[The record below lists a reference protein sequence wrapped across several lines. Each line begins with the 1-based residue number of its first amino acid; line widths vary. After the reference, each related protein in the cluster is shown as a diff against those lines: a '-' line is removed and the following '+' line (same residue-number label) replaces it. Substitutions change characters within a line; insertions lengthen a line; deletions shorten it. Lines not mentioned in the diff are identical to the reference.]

1 MLYVSR
7 HSDSIAVAF
16 VLACAFVSCVTV
28 WALRRRLA
36 SADADLMRGWRQIET
51 PALRMLAFAFVSP
64 FPFVALW
71 YPTLVVLY
79 GAGLSGDDDDNV
91 AVVAYVTN
99 VFLLGAVPA
108 SLGAVALRLAL
119 RERSWW
125 VASAALPFVA
135 FGTTGAVLWCWI
147 VAHR

>member
-1 MLYVSR
+1 MPCVSR
-7 HSDSIAVAF
+7 HFDTIAVAF

-28 WALRRRLA
+28 WVLRRRLA
-36 SADADLMRGWRQIET
+36 SADAELAREWRQVET

-71 YPTLVVLY
+71 YPTLVALY
-79 GAGLSGDDDDNV
+79 GSGLSGDDNDNV
-91 AVVAYVTN
+91 ALVAYVTN

-108 SLGAVALRLAL
+108 ALGAVAFGLAA

-125 VASAALPFVA
+125 VAAAALPFAVV
-135 FGTTGAVLWCWI
+135 GTAGAVLWCWI